1 MKFKTKCLVDFDAD
15 QLKRLIELAK
25 KGIISSYDWQLV
37 NWLEGKLDTASY
49 QTYPGDRDEIDID
62 AIPF

>member
-15 QLKRLIELAK
+15 QLKRVIELAK
-25 KGIISSYDWQLV
+25 KGIASPSDWQLV
-37 NWLEGKLDTASY
+37 AWLEGKLDTASY
-49 QTYPGDRDEIDID
+49 QTYPADRDEIDID

>member
-15 QLKRLIELAK
+15 QLKRVIELAK
-25 KGIISSYDWQLV
+25 KGIASQSDSQLLV
-37 NWLEGKLDTASY
+37 WLERKLETASY
-49 QTYPGDRDEIDID
+49 RTYPADRDEIDID

>member
-15 QLKRLIELAK
+15 ELKRVIELAK
-25 KGIISSYDWQLV
+25 KGIVSQFDWQLV
-37 NWLEGKLDTASY
+37 SWLEEKLDTASY

-62 AIPF
+62 AVPF

>member
-15 QLKRLIELAK
+15 ELKRVIELAK
-25 KGIISSYDWQLV
+25 KGVASQSDLQLLV
-37 NWLEGKLDTASY
+37 WLEGKLDTASY
-49 QTYPGDRDEIDID
+49 RTYPADRDEIDID

>member
-15 QLKRLIELAK
+15 QLKKVIELAK
-25 KGIISSYDWQLV
+25 KGVVCQSDRQLV
-37 NWLEGKLDTASY
+37 SWLEGKLDTASY
-49 QTYPGDRDEIDID
+49 QTYPADRDEMDID

>member
-49 QTYPGDRDEIDID
+49 QTYPSDRDEIDID